1 MAWKVGL
8 CMVKEQSEKEDKR
21 MGTDTL
27 LYVAEH
33 NHLTLPRRRFN
44 LRKEIAWVQIN
55 KGTESVAV
63 VLRTAAGELIRAGK
77 VTARDGFLSLLKE
90 RKRKV
95 GFQVTYANRTAVE
108 GAMVSIKQT
117 QSIFPFGCAM
127 NHYILE
133 SVDNQKSENVQ
144 GQENYT
150 IAGAMVRFAK
160 QNGISIR
167 GHDIF
172 WNDPYYQPYWIKNL
186 SPDDLRQ
193 AAAKR
198 INSAVSR
205 YAGQLIAWDVMNEN
219 LHFSFYEDKPCK
231 NASAQYFSKAHQ
243 PDPGTGLFMNE
254 YNTIEYH
261 GDEVA
266 NPDKYKNRLE
276 GIL

>member
-8 CMVKEQSEKEDKR
+8 YMVKEQSEKEDKR

-27 LYVAEH
+27 LHIAEH
-33 NHLTLPRRRFN
+33 NHLTLPRGRFN
-44 LRKEIAWVQIN
+44 LRKEISWVQIN
-55 KGTESVAV
+55 KGRESVAV

-77 VTARDGFLSLLKE
+77 VTARDGFLPLLKE

-95 GFQVTYANRTAVE
+95 RFQVTYANRTAVE

-133 SVDNQKSENVQ
+133 SVDNQKWFASRLRYTTFNNEMKWYSTKNVQ

-186 SPDDLRQ
+186 SPDDLRKLQ
-193 AAAKR
+193 QK
-198 INSAVSR
+198 
-205 YAGQLIAWDVMNEN
+205 E
-219 LHFSFYEDKPCK
+219 
-231 NASAQYFSKAHQ
+231 
-243 PDPGTGLFMNE
+243 
-254 YNTIEYH
+254 
-261 GDEVA
+261 
-266 NPDKYKNRLE
+266 
-276 GIL
+276 